1 MRGRGEF
8 RSHGGKKITGDSVR
22 PCSHAAVSARV
33 DTVTSGNYHKTPFLR
48 GVRRGH
54 QVVG

>member
-48 GVRRGH
+48 KIRR
-54 QVVG
+54 